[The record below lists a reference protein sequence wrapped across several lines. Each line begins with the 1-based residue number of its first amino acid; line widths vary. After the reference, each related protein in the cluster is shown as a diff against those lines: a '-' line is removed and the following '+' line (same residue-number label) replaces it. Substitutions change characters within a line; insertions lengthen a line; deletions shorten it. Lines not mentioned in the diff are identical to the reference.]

1 MSKPGKILFLL
12 LLPVF
17 LLAQEPLENIGNK
30 KDSLLPGTSTTV
42 PVRIENKSAEKR
54 LYKIKVNTS
63 HSDIKPIID
72 HGNMEIPSGETN
84 FFIVPIRIAH
94 ETAQGDYTVS
104 LEITD
109 VSNNRT
115 FTISAPITIARLA
128 NITVNLVSA
137 PEYVRAGQSIQS
149 DFLIK
154 NNGNTTETIFVESNT
169 VFDQPKTFQLQPGA
183 IRMVSVLKP
192 TSPNLGKNE
201 IFNTALSVFTNS
213 NPDHKINAYSSTTII
228 SIKPT
233 DDDIYFRYPI
243 TASVSYIGMNQR
255 GQYQGG
261 FQAEVAGSSH
271 LKKDHSDMLFFRA
284 LTPNPVELSAYTQ
297 YEAYFVGY
305 KNKNLYV
312 HLGDKSYSASYLTE
326 FSRYGRGVE
335 LRLDLHKFSIG
346 GFFNRPRFFENIKEE
361 WNVFSKFRPIE
372 GIEMTAGYLYK
383 EAPSVQDGTFGR
395 PKYSIA
401 RLPYFKTTARIAK
414 NITIAGEIAYSSTDR
429 SEGIGYMLEGQGYLK
444 NITLATSYIKTNP
457 EFAGYFSETNMFNG
471 NGQVRVLKN
480 LFITGNYIQD
490 AKNYQRDTL
499 YLSAPYRK
507 YTQMGLRYQYLQTG
521 YIALYNGFQKYDDR
535 MEQKKFNY
543 EEKFARIDISQK
555 IGAFNVNIES
565 YWGKTNN
572 ILNAFSGNSSYY
584 TANLGFDKFN
594 TSINIYGSYYKTSRY
609 QSANQKMLYYGGN
622 IMSRFS
628 NNSYVSLYYQN
639 NYQPEE
645 YYKDRNL
652 FELRYHQRI
661 YKTHSID
668 LSGRYMLQRG
678 ALNNKDFIVSI
689 RYAAGINM
697 PLKKMVDYTTLS
709 GYVMNQGVKKTEGV
723 KLILG
728 NHSTLTDKNGYYI
741 FKNVVPGKYILEIDR
756 STIDLNDISDIP
768 LPAPLD
774 LVQKENNFN
783 FGLTKAAMI
792 KGRVYMEEAGE
803 KEQDMVFAGYQRVP
817 VKKGKSTQSIII
829 EAGNGVDVYRKIC
842 TLGDE
847 FDFTWLRP
855 GNWKV
860 KVYRNGLDKRYK
872 IAIDHFEFELK
883 ANDTHIVNINILKQ
897 QSEIRFQQDG
907 IKISYLQKK

>member
-1 MSKPGKILFLL
+1 MRKPSKILFLL

-17 LLAQEPLENIGNK
+17 LLAQEPSENIGIK

-42 PVRIENKSAEKR
+42 PVRVENKSAEKK

-63 HSDIKPIID
+63 HYDIKPIIH

-84 FFIVPIRIAH
+84 FFIVPICIAR

-115 FTISAPITIARLA
+115 FTESAPITIARLA
-128 NITVNLVSA
+128 SITVNLVSA
-137 PEYVRAGQSIQS
+137 PEYLRAGQSIQS

-154 NNGNTTETIFVESNT
+154 NNGNTTETIFIESNT
-169 VFDQPKTFQLQPGA
+169 ELDQPKSFPLQPGA
-183 IRMVSVLKP
+183 IRMISVLKP

-201 IFNTALSVFTNS
+201 IFNTVLSVFTKS
-213 NPDHKINAYSSTTII
+213 NPEQKINAYSSTTII
-228 SIKPT
+228 SIKPAE
-233 DDDIYFRYPI
+233 DDIYFRYPV
-243 TASVSYIGMNQR
+243 TASVAYIGMNQR

-261 FQAEVAGSSH
+261 FQAEVVGSSH

-297 YEAYFVGY
+297 YEEYFVGY

-312 HLGDKSYSASYLTE
+312 YLGDKAYSASYLTE
-326 FSRYGRGVE
+326 FSRYGRGAE
-335 LRLDLHKFSIG
+335 LRLDLHKFSVG
-346 GFFNRPRFFENIKEE
+346 GFYNRPRFYGNIKDE

-372 GIEMTAGYLYK
+372 GMEMTAGFLYK
-383 EAPSVQDGTFGR
+383 EAPSVQDGILAR
-395 PKYSIA
+395 PKYSFA
-401 RLPYFKTTARIAK
+401 RLPYFKSTARVAK
-414 NITIAGEIAYSSTDR
+414 NVTIGGEIAYSSTDR
-429 SEGIGYMLEGQGYLK
+429 SDGIGYMLEGQGYFK
-444 NITLATSYIKTNP
+444 NITLSTSYIKTNP
-457 EFAGYFSETNMFNG
+457 GFAGYFSETNMFNG
-471 NGQVRVLKN
+471 NGQLRIFKN

-490 AKNYQRDTL
+490 AKNYQHDTL
-499 YLSAPYRK
+499 ILSAPYRK
-507 YTQMGLRYQYLQTG
+507 YIQMGLRYQYLQTG

-555 IGAFNVNIES
+555 IGAINVNIES

-594 TSINIYGSYYKTSRY
+594 TSINIYGSYFMTSRY

-628 NNSYVSLYYQN
+628 NSSYVSLYYQN

-652 FELRYHQRI
+652 FELRYHQQI
-661 YKTHSID
+661 YKTQSID

-678 ALNNKDFIVSI
+678 TLNNKDFIVSL
-689 RYAAGINM
+689 RYVAGINM
-697 PLKKMVDYTTLS
+697 PLKKMENYTMLS
-709 GYVMNQGVKKTEGV
+709 GYVMNLGVKKTEGV
-723 KLILG
+723 KLVLG

-768 LPAPLD
+768 LPTPLE

-792 KGRVYMEEAGE
+792 KGSVHVEEVGV
-803 KEQDMVFAGYQRVP
+803 KDQDIVLTGYQP
-817 VKKGKSTQSIII
+817 ASVKKNKSIQSIII
-829 EAGNGVDVYRKIC
+829 EAGNGTDLYRKIC

-855 GNWKV
+855 GTWKV
-860 KVYRNGLDKRYK
+860 KIYRNGLDKRYK
-872 IAIDHFEFELK
+872 IAIDYFEFELK
-883 ANDTHIVNINILKQ
+883 ANDIHLVNINVLKQ
-897 QSEIRFQQDG
+897 QTEIRFQQDG
-907 IKISYLQKK
+907 LKISYLQKK